1 MPVTQNEPESA
12 VMPLFVSRKLC
23 GEWPRKKA
31 IRSRRRIRHAAV
43 AKPNQKRNSGEVK
56 NKQQV
61 FSSITS
67 LDLAFKGTALRE
79 F

>member
-1 MPVTQNEPESA
+1 ML
-12 VMPLFVSRKLC
+12 LFVSRKLC

-31 IRSRRRIRHAAV
+31 VRSRRRICHAAV
-43 AKPNQKRNSGEVK
+43 AKPNQRRNSGEVK
-56 NKQQV
+56 KKQQV
-61 FSSITS
+61 YSSVTS